1 MSGWRSLVPSPLERD
16 AGEVQVVKASTTESK
31 TGMSS
36 DAPNQAQIDYWN
48 AGAGETWAAL
58 NDRLDRQLA
67 PLGDAAMEALALQPG
82 DRVLDVGCGCGHSS
96 LALARAVGGTGQV
109 TGIDVSRPMLD
120 VARRRVPEG
129 MESQLEFLEADAQS
143 YSFETEAF
151 DAVYSRFGV
160 MFFAD
165 PAAAFRNL
173 TSGLALR
180 GRLSFVCWRSLAENA
195 WMAVPRNAGLQH
207 LPPAASGDP
216 SAPGPFAFADARRI
230 EAILV
235 QGGYT
240 NISISPFDTDIVL
253 GRDLDEA
260 VGMALKVGPLG
271 AMLRETPQQLGTVSR
286 VVREA
291 LTPYVRRDGVLLPA
305 ATWIV
310 TANRASAWEPG

>member
-1 MSGWRSLVPSPLERD
+1 M
-16 AGEVQVVKASTTESK
+16 AGEAAPGGRLSATPSNVQLVSSSTSGVKVA
-31 TGMSS
+31 MRS
-36 DAPNQAQIDYWN
+36 DAANQAQIDYWN
-48 AGAGETWAAL
+48 AVAGETWAAL
-58 NDRLDRQLA
+58 NERLDRQLA
-67 PLGDAAMEALALQPG
+67 PLGEAAQDALALRSG
-82 DRVLDVGCGCGHSS
+82 DRVLDVGCGCGHTS
-96 LALARAVGGTGQV
+96 LALARAVGETGQV
-109 TGIDVSRPMLD
+109 TGMDVSRPMLD
-120 VARRRVPEG
+120 VARQRVPEALA
-129 MESQLEFLEADAQS
+129 SRVDFLEADAQS
-143 YSFETEAF
+143 YVFGAEPY
-151 DAVYSRFGV
+151 DAAYSRFGV

-165 PAAAFRNL
+165 PAAAFRNVA
-173 TSGLALR
+173 SGLAPR

-207 LPPAASGDP
+207 LPPAAPDDP

-271 AMLRETPQQLGTVSR
+271 AMLRETPEQLGPVSR

-291 LTPYVRRDGVLLPA
+291 LTPYVRRDGVRLPA